1 MGKDIHITHRANGD
15 WAVIGEKDSRAS
27 SLHDTQAA
35 AIEAGRGLAIN
46 NQSEL
51 VIHGRDNR
59 IINSN
64 SFGNDPNPPK
74 DRKH

>member
-1 MGKDIHITHRANGD
+1 MGKDIHITHRADGD
-15 WAVIGEKDSRAS
+15 WAVVGEGDSRAS
-27 SLHDTQAA
+27 SLHNTQAD
-35 AIEAGRGLAIN
+35 AIEAGRPLAIN

>member
-15 WAVIGEKDSRAS
+15 WAVIGERDSRAS
-27 SLHDTQAA
+27 SFHDTQAA

-64 SFGNDPNPPK
+64 SFGNDPHPPR
-74 DRKH
+74 DSKH